1 MFANVVSMSGDYTC
15 TLPDEEA
22 AINPCVTVKAAVTNH
37 GVTEEKFVP
46 NYRVTYV
53 QEGGKSKAR
62 LENLKPWPNKQRGVT
77 TSPQESDNH
86 RQAQSKQKGVTTDPQ
101 PEENCTKKATEE
113 EGAMY
118 NQDPAYLTNQVQYST
133 VTNVMLPSL
142 SCTTTTLVPVDMSTM
157 NLVQMREELAIMPLA
172 TIPTN
177 LKKDDDTAKVL
188 TSRLDITIASVWEHQ
203 IATGPLSR
211 SRILRPR
218 GLI

>member
-1 MFANVVSMSGDYTC
+1 
-15 TLPDEEA
+15 
-22 AINPCVTVKAAVTNH
+22 
-37 GVTEEKFVP
+37 
-46 NYRVTYV
+46 
-53 QEGGKSKAR
+53 
-62 LENLKPWPNKQRGVT
+62 
-77 TSPQESDNH
+77 
-86 RQAQSKQKGVTTDPQ
+86 
-101 PEENCTKKATEE
+101 
-113 EGAMY
+113 MY
-118 NQDPAYLTNQVQYST
+118 NQDSAYLINQVQYST

-142 SCTTTTLVPVDMSTM
+142 SCITTTLVPVDMSTM
-157 NLVQMREELAIMPLA
+157 NLVQMREELAIMLLA

>member
-1 MFANVVSMSGDYTC
+1 M
-15 TLPDEEA
+15 
-22 AINPCVTVKAAVTNH
+22 
-37 GVTEEKFVP
+37 
-46 NYRVTYV
+46 
-53 QEGGKSKAR
+53 
-62 LENLKPWPNKQRGVT
+62 KPWPNKGCELGGLGGGHSVDQLPLPTTQPGVCRGERCT
-77 TSPQESDNH
+77 TNPRESENY
-86 RQAQSKQKGVTTDPQ
+86 RQAQSKEMGVTTDPKSD
-101 PEENCTKKATEE
+101 ENCTKKATEE

-118 NQDPAYLTNQVQYST
+118 NQDSAYLINQVQYST

-142 SCTTTTLVPVDMSTM
+142 SCITTTLVPVDMSTM

-211 SRILRPR
+211 SRILHPR